1 MASSATP
8 VRFGIVGLGMGAGRA
23 KTVPNTPGA
32 ELVAVCSLVEEQARA
47 VAKELGC
54 EWTLN
59 YDDLLARDDI
69 DAIGVFTPSGW
80 HCDFAIRAL
89 KAGKHA
95 FTTKPMDVR
104 VAKCDAAIKAA
115 AEAGKVLAVDF
126 DSRYTPSN
134 HQIRQ
139 AVQQGAFGRLFQI
152 DLRMK
157 WLRGQDY
164 YDGGSPPGW
173 RSRKETEG
181 GSMANQGVHYVD
193 LVQWFGGPVRS
204 VTGRINTFGHKIET
218 EDLSNSLWTFES
230 GAWASVVTT
239 TCNTPGQ
246 GTVIEVSGDQG
257 TLIWRNNKIELWETT
272 TGAKLEDFSAPPDLP
287 AGIIA
292 DMVSAITKGTKPA
305 VDGQEG
311 RKSVA
316 LLDATYRSAAEGREV
331 AVQ

>member
-1 MASSATP
+1 
-8 VRFGIVGLGMGAGRA
+8 
-23 KTVPNTPGA
+23 
-32 ELVAVCSLVEEQARA
+32 
-47 VAKELGC
+47 
-54 EWTLN
+54 
-59 YDDLLARDDI
+59 
-69 DAIGVFTPSGW
+69 
-80 HCDFAIRAL
+80 
-89 KAGKHA
+89 
-95 FTTKPMDVR
+95 
-104 VAKCDAAIKAA
+104 
-115 AEAGKVLAVDF
+115 
-126 DSRYTPSN
+126 
-134 HQIRQ
+134 
-139 AVQQGAFGRLFQI
+139 
-152 DLRMK
+152 
-157 WLRGQDY
+157 
-164 YDGGSPPGW
+164 
-173 RSRKETEG
+173 
-181 GSMANQGVHYVD
+181 MANQGVHYVD